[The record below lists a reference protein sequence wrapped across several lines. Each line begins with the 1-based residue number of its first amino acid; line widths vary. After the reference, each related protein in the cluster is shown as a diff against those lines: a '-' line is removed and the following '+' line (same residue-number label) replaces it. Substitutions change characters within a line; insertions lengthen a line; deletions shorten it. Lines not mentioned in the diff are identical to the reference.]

1 MNSRKR
7 LHFFFIFSFLL
18 SPVITEA
25 QHLSKTTIEDNSKY
39 TSVGN
44 IAITITNIGVIGT
57 GFRAW
62 PTQPSFQYPRGSGI
76 EHMVVGGLWVGAST
90 INGLQV
96 TTGAVDISSIK
107 SGVMKGFEFTTGI
120 DSRVVEKSSLP
131 DNRYYSPDAVSHQD
145 FIADF
150 TDTNTTNPN
159 QNNEPISEHNPIG
172 INVHLETYAFNYSF
186 ADNYV
191 ILNYWIKNVSANTID
206 SVFVGLYAD
215 LVVRNTNVTP
225 PFGSSFYN
233 KGGLGYID
241 TLNLAYA
248 YDYNGDAG
256 LADSYGAIKFLGS
269 SPFKNQTSYQSW
281 TFNNSTDPLLF
292 FPSTDDAKYA
302 KMATGLL
309 PAQIKN
315 SLVKPLN
322 NMTML
327 TAGPFSHIAS
337 GDSLNVVFALM
348 AAKMKSWSAPLPD
361 PDDMNFFPHNRD
373 NLYQTCTWAQRT
385 YNGEDRNGNG
395 IQDTNEIWTSFG
407 PNHQPQP
414 KRFFLPSPPNAPRVK
429 IVLSSK
435 LAEIYWDA
443 SAENSKD
450 PISNLK
456 DFEGYRIYGTNAGI
470 DLTASQDFLSNL
482 VLLGD
487 FDRPDDNIGYN
498 TGFNNIR
505 LPKPVQFLPDT
516 TRYYYKFSVPQLLN
530 GWQYGFA
537 VTAYDSGDVAT
548 GLISLESS
556 KIQTLNRV
564 IIGTQPVQNGSVP
577 VGVYPNPYYT
587 HAYWDGSQERDR
599 KLYFFNLPAHS
610 EIRIYTLAGD
620 VIDVLQ
626 HDAATYNASDI
637 RWFQKYSDGSQQMA
651 GGEHA
656 WDLITRKDQAVASGL
671 YLFTVKDKD
680 NGNIQR
686 GKFLIIK

>member
-1 MNSRKR
+1 MNSRQR
-7 LHFFFIFSFLL
+7 LHFFFILSFLL
-18 SPVITEA
+18 SPFITEA
-25 QHLSKTTIEDNSKY
+25 QHLSKTTGDDNSKY

-44 IAITITNIGVIGT
+44 IAITITNFGVIGT
-57 GFRAW
+57 GFKTW

-76 EHMVVGGLWVGAST
+76 EHMFVGGLWVGAST
-90 INGLQV
+90 SNGLRV
-96 TTGAVDISSIK
+96 STGAVDVSSIK
-107 SGVMKGFEFTTGI
+107 SGVMKGFEFTTGV
-120 DSRVVEKSSLP
+120 DSKVLEKSSLP
-131 DNRYYSPDAVSHQD
+131 DNRFYSPDAVSHQD

-150 TDTNTTNPN
+150 TDTNATNPN

-172 INVHLETYAFNYSF
+172 ITVHLETYAFNYSF
-186 ADNYV
+186 ADNYI
-191 ILNYWIKNVSANTID
+191 ILNYWIKNVSVKTID
-206 SVFVGLYAD
+206 SVYVGLYAD

-225 PFGSSFYN
+225 PFGASFYN

-281 TFNNSTDPLLF
+281 TFGNSTDALLF

-322 NMTML
+322 NMSML
-327 TAGPFSHIAS
+327 TTGPFSHIAA
-337 GDSLNVVFALM
+337 GDSVNVVFALM
-348 AAKMKSWSAPLPD
+348 AAKMKSWSAPPPD
-361 PDDMNFFPHNRD
+361 PDDINFFPHNRD
-373 NLYQTCTWAQRT
+373 NLYQTCAWAQRT

-487 FDRPDDNIGYN
+487 FDRPDDHIGYN

-516 TRYYYKFSVPQLLN
+516 THYYYKFRVPQLLN

-548 GLISLESS
+548 GLVSLESS
-556 KIQTLNRV
+556 KLQTLNRV
-564 IIGTQPVQNGSVP
+564 VIGTQPVQNGTVP

-587 HAYWDGSQERDR
+587 RAYWDGSQERDR

-620 VIDVLQ
+620 VVDVIQ

-637 RWFQKYSDGSQQMA
+637 RWFQKYSDGSQQLA

-656 WDLITRKDQAVASGL
+656 WDLITRKDQAIASGL

>member
-1 MNSRKR
+1 MNSTQRFQ
-7 LHFFFIFSFLL
+7 LFFILSFLL
-18 SPVITEA
+18 SSGITKA
-25 QHLSKTTIEDNSKY
+25 QHLSKTTGDDNSKY

-44 IAITITNIGVIGT
+44 IAITITNFGVIGT
-57 GFRAW
+57 GFKSW

-76 EHMVVGGLWVGAST
+76 EHLFVGGLWVGAST
-90 INGLQV
+90 VNGLQV
-96 TTGAVDISSIK
+96 TTGAVDVSSIK

-120 DSRVVEKSSLP
+120 DSKVIEKSSLP
-131 DNRYYSPDAVSHQD
+131 DNRFYSPDAVSHQD

-172 INVHLETYAFNYSF
+172 ITVHLETYAFNYSF

-191 ILNYWIKNVSANTID
+191 IFNYWIKNVSAKTID
-206 SVFVGLYAD
+206 SVYVGLYAD

-225 PFGSSFYN
+225 PFGAAFYN

-256 LADSYGAIKFLGS
+256 LADSYGAMKFLGS

-281 TFNNSTDPLLF
+281 TFGNSTDPLLF

-327 TAGPFSHIAS
+327 TTGPFSHIAS
-337 GDSLNVVFALM
+337 GDSINVVFALM
-348 AAKMKSWSAPLPD
+348 AAKMKSWSAPPPD
-361 PDDMNFFPHNRD
+361 PDDISLFPHNRD

-407 PNHQPQP
+407 SNHQPQP
-414 KRFFLPSPPNAPRVK
+414 KRFFLPSPPDAPHVK

-456 DFEGYRIYGTNAGI
+456 DFEGYRVYGTNAGI
-470 DLTASQDFLSNL
+470 DLTASQDFLTNL

-516 TRYYYKFSVPQLLN
+516 TRYYYRFRVPQLLN

-556 KIQTLNRV
+556 KLQTLKRV
-564 IIGTQPVQNGSVP
+564 VIGTQPVQNGSVP

-587 HAYWDGSQERDR
+587 RAYWDGSQERDR
-599 KLYFFNLPAHS
+599 KLYFFNLPAHA

-637 RWFQKYSDGSQQMA
+637 RWFQKYSDGSQQLA

>member
-1 MNSRKR
+1 MRMNMR
-7 LHFFFIFSFLL
+7 LLFRFFFFLPL
-18 SPVITEA
+18 LLPLVTTEA
-25 QHLSKTTIEDNSKY
+25 QHLSKTAVDDNTKY
-39 TSVGN
+39 TTVGN
-44 IAITITNIGVIGT
+44 IAITVSNFGVIGT
-57 GFRAW
+57 GFKTW

-76 EHMVVGGLWVGAST
+76 EHMFIGGLWVGAST
-90 INGLQV
+90 SFGLQV
-96 TTGAVDISSIK
+96 TTGAVDVSSIK
-107 SGVMKGFEFTTGI
+107 STQQGGFEFTTGV
-120 DSRVVEKSSLP
+120 DSKVIEKSSLP
-131 DNRYYSPDAVSHQD
+131 DNQFYSPDAVSHQD

-159 QNNEPISEHNPIG
+159 VNNELIADHTPIG
-172 INVHLETYAFNYSF
+172 LTVHLETYAFNYSF
-186 ADNYV
+186 ADNFV
-191 ILNYWIKNVSANTID
+191 IFNYWIKNVSTKTID
-206 SVFVGLYAD
+206 SVYVALYAD

-225 PFGSSFYN
+225 PFGAAFYN
-233 KGGLGYID
+233 KGGLGYVD

-256 LADSYGAIKFLGS
+256 LADSYAAIEFLGAY
-269 SPFKNQTSYQSW
+269 PFKNSTSYQSW
-281 TFNNSTDPLLF
+281 TFGNSSDPLLF
-292 FPSTDDAKYA
+292 FPSTDPAKYS

-315 SLVKPLN
+315 ALVKPLN

-327 TAGPFSHIAS
+327 TTGPFSHIAS
-337 GDSLNVVFALM
+337 GDSVNVVFALM
-348 AAKMKSWSAPLPD
+348 AAKMKTWGGPD
-361 PDDMNFFPHNRD
+361 PDDITVYPHNRD
-373 NLYQTCTWAQRT
+373 NLYQTCSWARRT

-395 IQDTNEIWTSFG
+395 IQDTNEIWTG
-407 PNHQPQP
+407 KRINGQLQP
-414 KRFFLPSPPNAPRVK
+414 KRYFLPAPPNSPKVK
-429 IVLSSK
+429 IVISSK
-435 LAEIYWDA
+435 LAEIYWDR
-443 SAENSKD
+443 SAEDSKD

-470 DLTASQDFLSNL
+470 DLTVSQDFLSNL

-498 TGFNNIR
+498 TGFSKIR
-505 LPKPVQFLPDT
+505 LAKPVQFLPDT
-516 TRYYYKFSVPQLLN
+516 THYYYKFSVPQLLN

-537 VTAYDSGDVAT
+537 VTAYDSGDAAT

-556 KIQTLNRV
+556 KLQTLNRV
-564 IIGTQPVQNGSVP
+564 IIGTQPVQNGSQP

-587 HAYWDGSQERDR
+587 RAYWDGSQERDR
-599 KLYFFNLPAHS
+599 KLYFFNLPAHA

-620 VIDVLQ
+620 VIDVMQ